1 MTANYSD
8 TVCAPATS
16 VGTGAVS
23 AIRIS
28 GPESLRIVDKVVRFR
43 SGSASES
50 RGYVLKYGEIPG
62 VDEVVA
68 GIYRAPHSYTGE
80 DSVELCCHASAYIA
94 GRILELLCDSG
105 CRLAEAGEFTRRA
118 FVNGKMDL
126 AQAEAV
132 ADVIASSS
140 EAQHRVALNQL
151 RGGYSAELGK
161 IRAEL
166 LELTSLME
174 LELDFSE
181 EDLEF
186 ADRGRLETLLDDAI
200 ARCSSLADS
209 FRLGNAIRNGVPVAI
224 VGAPNSGKSTL
235 LNALLHDERA
245 IVSDVPGT
253 TRDTVEETCVIGGVL
268 FRFIDTAG
276 IRETSDKVERLGIER
291 SFSKAAGAEVVL
303 GVVDAADSPAPENP
317 ADDSSVSSQIRKLVG
332 MVDLSKQ
339 KLVLLMN
346 KCDKITRVDGS
357 TATGTQSATLQD
369 ESDTAGFYTSAEELP
384 GTTPEVSSAARC
396 DGADFSGPDSSST
409 REFSGGTEPN
419 KNVIMINNFVKSLV
433 SENDAPEVLWISA
446 KIGFGLGKLREL
458 LASMVGKASAD
469 GVLVTNARHAAALR
483 DAAASLRTVQA
494 GLASSLPSDLLA
506 EDLREALRSLG
517 SITGEISTD
526 EVLGEIFAKFC
537 IGK

>member
-1 MTANYSD
+1 MTNFSD
-8 TVCAPATS
+8 TICAPATS

-23 AIRIS
+23 IIRIS
-28 GPESLRIVDKVVRFR
+28 GPESLAAVDKVVRFR
-43 SGSASES
+43 RGNACCS

-80 DSVELCCHASAYIA
+80 DSVELCCHASSYVV
-94 GRILELLCDSG
+94 GRILELLTDAG
-105 CRLAEAGEFTRRA
+105 CRLAEPGEFTRRA

-132 ADVIASSS
+132 ADMIASNS

-166 LELTSLME
+166 LKLTTLVE

-181 EDLEF
+181 EDVEF
-186 ADRGRLETLLDDAI
+186 ADRGTLAELLDDAI
-200 ARCSSLADS
+200 TRCTALADS
-209 FRLGNAIRNGVPVAI
+209 FRVGNAIRNGVPVAI

-291 SFSKAAGAEVVL
+291 SFNKVAEAEVVL
-303 GVVDAADSPAPENP
+303 GVVDAAGSPDPGNP
-317 ADDSSVSSQIRKLVG
+317 ADDSSVFSQIRKLVG
-332 MVDLSKQ
+332 MVDLNKQ
-339 KLVLLMN
+339 KLVILMN
-346 KCDKITRVDGS
+346 KSDKISEDSDAASGS
-357 TATGTQSATLQD
+357 SD
-369 ESDTAGFYTSAEELP
+369 ESGHAAGEGLFGDETAGI
-384 GTTPEVSSAARC
+384 
-396 DGADFSGPDSSST
+396 
-409 REFSGGTEPN
+409 EPYN
-419 KNVIMINNFVKSLV
+419 KNVITINNFVKSLV
-433 SENDAPEVLWISA
+433 PENVAPDILWISA
-446 KIGFGLGKLREL
+446 KRGFGLDKLRER

-483 DAAASLRTVQA
+483 DAAASLRAVRS
-494 GLASSLPSDLLA
+494 GLGTLTTDLLA
-506 EDLREALRSLG
+506 EDLREALASLG
-517 SITGEISTD
+517 TITGEITTE
-526 EVLGEIFAKFC
+526 EVLGEVFRGFC

>member
-23 AIRIS
+23 VIRIS

-276 IRETSDKVERLGIER
+276 IRETSDKVELLGIER

-317 ADDSSVSSQIRKLVG
+317 ADDSSVSGQIRKLVG

-346 KCDKITRVDGS
+346 KCDKISENSDAASGS
-357 TATGTQSATLQD
+357 SDASGHAAGEGLFGGHFCN
-369 ESDTAGFYTSAEELP
+369 ESG
-384 GTTPEVSSAARC
+384 GI
-396 DGADFSGPDSSST
+396 GPD
-409 REFSGGTEPN
+409 N
-419 KNVIMINNFVKSLV
+419 KNVIKINNFVKSLV
-433 SENDAPEVLWISA
+433 SKNNAPDVLWISA
-446 KIGFGLGKLREL
+446 KRGFGLDKLREL

-517 SITGEISTD
+517 SITGIIGTE
-526 EVLGEIFAKFC
+526 EVLGTIFSKFC